1 MKGHAMLIRK
11 LVIGA
16 ICILLAAG
24 LTLVLKEVL
33 DTQDPEQA
41 LPILEVRCNDVP
53 MPPEY
58 LLRAGYEWNFF
69 TTKETKTSVVP
80 NEEMALMPMEV
91 MAQTPVVVSYST
103 RPKELKLQRWDAATG
118 EYLEVT
124 TTTPGHFQA
133 PAVAGRY
140 VYRVTGTWT
149 FRGEIQDYFCL
160 QVT

>member
-1 MKGHAMLIRK
+1 MKGQATLIRK
-11 LVIGA
+11 LALGA
-16 ICILLAAG
+16 VCILLAAG
-24 LTLVLKEVL
+24 FTLLLKEVL
-33 DTQDPEQA
+33 DTQEPEQA

-69 TTKETKTSVVP
+69 TTKETKAPVIP
-80 NEEMALMPMEV
+80 NEEMGLMPMEV

-118 EYLEVT
+118 EYVEVT

-133 PAVAGRY
+133 PTVAGRY
-140 VYRVTGTWT
+140 VYRVTGTWA

>member
-16 ICILLAAG
+16 VCILLAAG

-69 TTKETKTSVVP
+69 TTKETKTPVVP

-91 MAQTPVVVSYST
+91 MYRCALPG
-103 RPKELKLQRWDAATG
+103 DA
-118 EYLEVT
+118 V
-124 TTTPGHFQA
+124 
-133 PAVAGRY
+133 
-140 VYRVTGTWT
+140 
-149 FRGEIQDYFCL
+149 
-160 QVT
+160 